1 MSSICSISESDDE
14 TAQCALD
21 LEEVLDYEME
31 EALQSN
37 RGKLIG
43 ERKVIIPGTRTYTNS
58 LNVIVGKQNRGKTHT
73 GVRECIKICRSHPH
87 THLLVYINRNG
98 EQSDGTFEALK
109 LLIPVPIKYV
119 SQDEAIDYLKN
130 LLEYKQVY
138 NQIISE
144 GLTEQV
150 PPQCREELFDA
161 LFIRDFNHPFLH
173 TIVLTDDASKM
184 KCMKSDEFSN
194 LLTQCRHIQCTF
206 FINIHFFKALS
217 TTIKTNIDTLYICSG
232 FSRQQISYI
241 LYQSNVGIGSKELWD
256 TYSRLGQ
263 FDKLVIDSETSDVSV
278 V

>member
-14 TAQCALD
+14 
-21 LEEVLDYEME
+21 LDYEME

-206 FINIHFFKALS
+206 FINVHFFKALS
-217 TTIKTNIDTLYICSG
+217 ITIKTNIDTLYICSG

-241 LYQSNVGIGSKELWD
+241 LYQSNAGIGSKELWD

-263 FDKLVIDSETSDVSV
+263 FDKLVIDSETSEVSV